1 MCDGP
6 MADGLKR
13 PLLAN
18 HDATTVQ
25 GLRELTLGSAKLVLS
40 CDNLLQPLRD
50 DLVVLCPIGNKR

>member
-1 MCDGP
+1 MGQW
-6 MADGLKR
+6 

-18 HDATTVQ
+18 HDATTAQ

-40 CDNLLQPLRD
+40 CDNLLQPFRD